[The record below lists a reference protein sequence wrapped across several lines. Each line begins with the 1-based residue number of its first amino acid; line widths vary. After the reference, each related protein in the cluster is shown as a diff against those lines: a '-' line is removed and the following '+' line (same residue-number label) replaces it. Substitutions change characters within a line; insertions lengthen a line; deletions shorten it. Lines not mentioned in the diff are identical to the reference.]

1 MTEDL
6 TQQARGAINAG
17 YHLVQALTAA
27 LPEAGREKLAM
38 LTMAGA
44 AVALTVRWIDGRAE
58 LRVGVTM
65 DDGQPETI
73 LALDFGAA
81 ATSH

>member
-1 MTEDL
+1 MTPDL
-6 TQQARGAINAG
+6 TKQARTTVNAG
-17 YHLVQALTAA
+17 HDLVQALTAA
-27 LPEAGREKLAM
+27 LPEAGREKLLM
-38 LTMAGA
+38 LATAGA
-44 AVALTVRWIDGRAE
+44 AVALTVRWVDGRAE